1 MIFLKSDSL
10 NANAESRA
18 LLAPNKAPW
27 DGIDAQVKVVYY
39 SSLQWTVDTSHRN
52 IDSERDLQRY
62 LFFHCAQRY
71 AVWGSGISLMMQSDS
86 KMTHPAMCLAHH
98 ESNSFSIWTYIFFSC
113 PIYVWTVFNY
123 IIYLYVSWLRHTA
136 GLINQCQGQMSG
148 TNVRDI
154 CSGSSLQLFR
164 DKCTAL
170 PGQMFRDNC
179 SASRSLHHT
188 KLSETIVLVEVSNQT
203 STPNNG
209 NQIMHHKDSTC
220 ESDCACSTF
229 KRARTNMIEARYPGW
244 RQNTSHSPCGHGG
257 SGRAFWTWDTWT
269 MSIEA
274 SELWT
279 YETLV
284 HSKLHEFAHSNSSQ
298 FEVLE
303 QPKEL
308 NGLMSNPAIFEDFTP

>member
-1 MIFLKSDSL
+1 MIK
-10 NANAESRA
+10 
-18 LLAPNKAPW
+18 
-27 DGIDAQVKVVYY
+27 
-39 SSLQWTVDTSHRN
+39 T
-52 IDSERDLQRY
+52 
-62 LFFHCAQRY
+62 HCRFDQ
-71 AVWGSGISLMMQSDS
+71 
-86 KMTHPAMCLAHH
+86 P
-98 ESNSFSIWTYIFFSC
+98 
-113 PIYVWTVFNY
+113 
-123 IIYLYVSWLRHTA
+123 
-136 GLINQCQGQMSG
+136 MSG

-154 CSGSSLQLFR
+154 CSGSNLQLFR

-179 SASRSLHHT
+179 SASRSLQVT
-188 KLSETIVLVEVSNQT
+188 KLTETIVLVEVSNET

-229 KRARTNMIEARYPGW
+229 KRAKTNMIEARYPGW

-284 HSKLHEFAHSNSSQ
+284 HNKLHELAHSNSTQ

-303 QPKEL
+303 QPKEV
-308 NGLMSNPAIFEDFTP
+308 NGLLPNPAIFEDFTP

>member
-1 MIFLKSDSL
+1 MQTLSPEHCWPQIKHLGMGLMHKSRWSITQVYNGQL
-10 NANAESRA
+10 TLLTETLTQRESS
-18 LLAPNKAPW
+18 K
-27 DGIDAQVKVVYY
+27 
-39 SSLQWTVDTSHRN
+39 DTF
-52 IDSERDLQRY
+52 
-62 LFFHCAQRY
+62 FFHCAQRY

-98 ESNSFSIWTYIFFSC
+98 ESNSFSIWTYIY
-113 PIYVWTVFNY
+113 IYILFLS
-123 IIYLYVSWLRHTA
+123 YLFMFELCLTISYFMIKTHCRFD
-136 GLINQCQGQMSG
+136 QPMSG
-148 TNVRDI
+148 TNVGTNVGTHVQGRI
-154 CSGSSLQLFR
+154 CSSSGTNVQLFR
-164 DKCTAL
+164 YRSSD
-170 PGQMFRDNC
+170 FRDNC
-179 SASRSLHHT
+179 SASRSLQVT
-188 KLSETIVLVEVSNQT
+188 KLTETIVLVEVSNQT

-220 ESDCACSTF
+220 ESDCACSTC
-229 KRARTNMIEARYPGW
+229 KRAKTNMIEARYPGW
-244 RQNTSHSPCGHGG
+244 RRNTSHSHRDHVR

-284 HSKLHEFAHSNSSQ
+284 HSKLHEFAHSNSTQ

-308 NGLMSNPAIFEDFTP
+308 NGLLSNPAIFEDFTP